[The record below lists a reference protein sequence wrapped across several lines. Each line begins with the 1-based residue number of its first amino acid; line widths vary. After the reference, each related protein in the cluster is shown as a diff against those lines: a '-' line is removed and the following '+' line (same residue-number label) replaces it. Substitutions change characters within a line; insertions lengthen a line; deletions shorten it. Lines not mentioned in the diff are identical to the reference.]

1 MGNEKAS
8 DLPYLAT
15 CPFCGTQTRVA
26 LRGLERDEP
35 VKCCMCGAPLEI
47 ELPDPQTKRARKK
60 PRPVECSQCGALTDV
75 SKIYYVD
82 GMIYCERCNE
92 LYHREQDKWERRII
106 MAAIIFGLIITVLVV
121 AALATR
127 PY

>member
-1 MGNEKAS
+1 MVNEKG

-26 LRGLERDEP
+26 LRASEEDEP
-35 VKCCMCGAPLEI
+35 VKCLMCGAPLEI
-47 ELPDPQTKRARKK
+47 ELPDPRTERVRKK

-82 GMIYCERCNE
+82 GMIYCEQCNE
-92 LYHREQDKWERRII
+92 LLARDQDKWERRII
-106 MAAIIFGLIITVLVV
+106 MAAIIFGLIITVLIV